1 MEHQQEHPGKL
12 EPESA
17 GARQMF
23 CQYLSEKLEGAQSGE
38 SFDKFL
44 VIQIVEGSS

>member
-12 EPESA
+12 EPELA
-17 GARQMF
+17 RERQMF
-23 CQYLSEKLEGAQSGE
+23 CQYLSEKLEGEQSGE

-44 VIQIVEGSS
+44 DIQIVGRSS